1 MLGSSSMI
9 DALPYSYELPEER
22 IAQRPVY
29 PPESAKM
36 LVVSRRTGKIE
47 HRTFGDIGEY
57 LNMGDHLVFND
68 TKVIPARLYG
78 CLEVADGYSVEV
90 VLIEEIERDTWSALG
105 FPMRKIRAAQQVYFN
120 RQLSAQVLPSE
131 SQDRLQLRF
140 FTHSEASVADLIHSH
155 GTMPI
160 PPYIRNGRGD
170 AQDRIDYQS
179 VFAVNPGSVAAPTA
193 SLHFTQEL
201 VAGLK
206 RSPGCLVDRIT
217 LHVGTASFQPII
229 VNGVMRTPSSERFF
243 VPDDVLNRL
252 QATRRSRGRVVAV
265 GTTVVRALESAAHEE
280 ANGAQMSSTE
290 LFIQPGFSFEMV
302 DLLITNFHQPRTTH
316 LLLVE
321 ALLGAELLDRV
332 YREALAN
339 DYRFLSYGD
348 GMMIV

>member
-1 MLGSSSMI
+1 MRRIRAEKQLYFN
-9 DALPYSYELPEER
+9 DAL
-22 IAQRPVY
+22 
-29 PPESAKM
+29 SA
-36 LVVSRRTGKIE
+36 E
-47 HRTFGDIGEY
+47 
-57 LNMGDHLVFND
+57 
-68 TKVIPARLYG
+68 
-78 CLEVADGYSVEV
+78 
-90 VLIEEIERDTWSALG
+90 
-105 FPMRKIRAAQQVYFN
+105 
-120 RQLSAQVLPSE
+120 VLPSANE
-131 SQDRLQLRF
+131 DRLRLRF
-140 FTHSEASVADLIHSH
+140 FAQSDSSVADLIQIH

-170 AQDRIDYQS
+170 DQDRIDYQS